1 MTYLFVPLL
10 EFITIKQIIKHG
22 LYVYLCLQ
30 NYKHMN

>member
-10 EFITIKQIIKHG
+10 EFITIKQIIKHD
-22 LYVYLCLQ
+22 LYVYLYLQ